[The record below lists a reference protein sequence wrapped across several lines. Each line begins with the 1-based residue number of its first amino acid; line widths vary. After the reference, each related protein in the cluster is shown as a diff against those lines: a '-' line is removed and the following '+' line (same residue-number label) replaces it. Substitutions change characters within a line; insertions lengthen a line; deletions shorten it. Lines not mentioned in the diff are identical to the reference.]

1 MGSGVSDDQ
10 PDAAPELGTP
20 DAIFRLSGGHPQG
33 DLYDQRG
40 RIAEHVAAEGDQNQ
54 RLVPEPG
61 SRVQAA
67 VSGLGTHSQKVD
79 NAGTELESC
88 LAAFFDSARRPRS
101 ANRNG
106 VDSFSM
112 KSRKNSVSGMGA
124 LPPNLRDLSLSR
136 QDSWTGRRAAL
147 VLPESRPLSRR
158 SGCVSA
164 EPYPPL
170 RSAQSTRD
178 TTLEKCGCLH
188 KKLDAPNRRTA

>member
-10 PDAAPELGTP
+10 PDVAPELGTP

-61 SRVQAA
+61 SCVQAA

-79 NAGTELESC
+79 HADTELESC

-106 VDSFSM
+106 VERFSM
-112 KSRKNSVSGMGA
+112 KSRKNSVSGIGGAAPKPPRFIAFAPGFLDREASCARAPGIPAPESALGLRLRRA
-124 LPPNLRDLSLSR
+124 LP
-136 QDSWTGRRAAL
+136 
-147 VLPESRPLSRR
+147 
-158 SGCVSA
+158 
-164 EPYPPL
+164 
-170 RSAQSTRD
+170 SAQGRPVYQPGPISH
-178 TTLEKCGCLH
+178 CL
-188 KKLDAPNRRTA
+188 A